1 MHISARVTASVMLI
15 TTMLLYSHA
24 GLAQT
29 TQVEVYTP
37 SATKQPRVMTLSG
50 SVEARHNAQLASQ
63 ESGLVEALLVDAG
76 DTVSKGDPLLK
87 LDATLAELNL
97 AQARAGAQAAE
108 VSVNEAQRLL
118 DEVAALSK
126 KQSVAQT
133 LIGERTAALANAKAE
148 QVKQQALVALAQ
160 ERLHRHTLYAPFTGV
175 IGQRSVDMGEWVTP
189 GNQLFTLVAE
199 SDLRIVVNVPQ
210 EYFPLL
216 RSTARLPVM
225 VTPDIN
231 AAKPIKAEI
240 SRIVAV
246 TDPSSRTF
254 TAHID
259 LTDTMMV
266 HAQFTPGM
274 SAQADL
280 LLSAQD
286 SAVWIPKKAV
296 KQHPDGGSSVFIADN
311 NTAKRKMVTIT
322 ASRPDYVAVT
332 GLTGNESVITTGIE
346 LLKEGT
352 QLQISARAGNLQ

>member
-1 MHISARVTASVMLI
+1 MHISARVIASVMLI
-15 TTMLLYSHA
+15 TTMLLYSHS
-24 GLAQT
+24 GLAQAT
-29 TQVEVYTP
+29 LVEVYTP

-63 ESGLVEALLVDAG
+63 ESGLVQTLLVDAG

-97 AQARAGAQAAE
+97 AQAKAGAQAAT

-148 QVKQQALVALAQ
+148 QIKQQALVALAQ
-160 ERLHRHTLYAPFTGV
+160 ERLNRHTLYAPFTGV

-189 GNQLFTLVAE
+189 GDQLFTLVAE

-216 RSTARLPVM
+216 RSTPRLPVM

-259 LTDTMMV
+259 LTDTMSV

-286 SAVWIPKKAV
+286 GAVWIPKKAV
-296 KQHPDGGSSVFIADN
+296 KQHPDGGSSVFIANN
-311 NTAKRKMVTIT
+311 NTAKRKIVTIT